1 MPGARPGRTGVPGYG
16 GAPAGPGVPAGPRHR
31 PAGRP
36 PAQPDGGAGGQRP
49 LGTGRS
55 AASGGSV
62 PAGRGTASEPRLTR
76 EARVGGAAEG
86 EKALGAVEPFQE
98 AVAETAGGGSRARCG
113 GRTLVEA
120 GLPPARG
127 PCRRPRGAA
136 AARGCGGEP
145 RRAGRRRSQA
155 AGPGNRRRR
164 GLRRRTG
171 RASGPRC
178 TRTGPAAPGRPGAPS
193 WWRQVA
199 PGGARWSRAVARAA
213 PGRRGCRTVRG
224 EAEAGPGATAAG
236 DGAGVS
242 WSRRTRAAGSRRALP
257 ARRGCRT
264 WLRAAGRLPRAARKG
279 RCKRWGFV
287 VPRVAGERLAA
298 RGAAPRRRGRR
309 RAGRPP
315 LTRSGGARGVRRG
328 GGDAA
333 PGPQRSR
340 AAPDPWRGARRSRRG
355 RTPPRNRSAQSAGF
369 RPRSGRGAVVAGVAD
384 VLVVQVGWR
393 WGPRGPRRRCARTAR
408 RGRAGGR

>member
-1 MPGARPGRTGVPGYG
+1 M
-16 GAPAGPGVPAGPRHR
+16 
-31 PAGRP
+31 
-36 PAQPDGGAGGQRP
+36 
-49 LGTGRS
+49 
-55 AASGGSV
+55 
-62 PAGRGTASEPRLTR
+62 
-76 EARVGGAAEG
+76 
-86 EKALGAVEPFQE
+86 
-98 AVAETAGGGSRARCG
+98 
-113 GRTLVEA
+113 EA

-136 AARGCGGEP
+136 AARGCGEEP

-178 TRTGPAAPGRPGAPS
+178 TRTGSAAPGRPGAPS

-279 RCKRWGFV
+279 RCRRWGFV

-340 AAPDPWRGARRSRRG
+340 AAPDPMARSAAKPTRAYAAEKPVSAVSGIQAEERSRRRCCRSRG
-355 RTPPRNRSAQSAGF
+355 RTGGPGWMAVGASWPAPP
-369 RPRSGRGAVVAGVAD
+369 
-384 VLVVQVGWR
+384 
-393 WGPRGPRRRCARTAR
+393 CARTAR

>member
-1 MPGARPGRTGVPGYG
+1 MYSHGTRRPGQAR
-16 GAPAGPGVPAGPRHR
+16 R
-31 PAGRP
+31 P
-36 PAQPDGGAGGQRP
+36 
-49 LGTGRS
+49 
-55 AASGGSV
+55 V
-62 PAGRGTASEPRLTR
+62 
-76 EARVGGAAEG
+76 
-86 EKALGAVEPFQE
+86 
-98 AVAETAGGGSRARCG
+98 
-113 GRTLVEA
+113 LVEA
-120 GLPPARG
+120 GG
-127 PCRRPRGAA
+127 
-136 AARGCGGEP
+136 
-145 RRAGRRRSQA
+145 AGRGEVEQGGGTGG
-155 AGPGNRRRR
+155 AGPAGVPNRS
-164 GLRRRTG
+164 G
-171 RASGPRC
+171 R
-178 TRTGPAAPGRPGAPS
+178 
-193 WWRQVA
+193 
-199 PGGARWSRAVARAA
+199 SRSR
-213 PGRRGCRTVRG
+213 
-224 EAEAGPGATAAG
+224 PGATAAG